1 MAKNAKSKF
10 YVVWKGA
17 RPGIYSTW
25 KDCEKQVKGYPGA
38 RYKGYPTR
46 QEAEAAFNS
55 APPVASS
62 AAKRTKEN
70 VKSDSGPVVWESI
83 SVDAAC
89 SGNPGLMEYRG
100 VWTAT
105 KEEIFHQGPFTE
117 GTNNIGEFLALVHG
131 LAWLKERKDQTTPVY
146 SDSRIARG
154 WVAAGKART
163 KLQRTSRSEKL
174 FKLIERAEAW
184 LKANR
189 WENDVLRWDT
199 KSWGEIPADFG
210 RK

>member
-1 MAKNAKSKF
+1 MAKNAKAKY

-17 RPGIYSTW
+17 RPGIYTSW
-25 KDCEKQVKGYPGA
+25 KDCEKQVKGFPDA
-38 RYKGYPTR
+38 RFKGYPSR
-46 QEAEAAFNS
+46 QEAEVAFNS
-55 APPVASS
+55 PPLALRPSAGRKSAST
-62 AAKRTKEN
+62 KPDRTT
-70 VKSDSGPVVWESI
+70 VVWESI

-100 VWTAT
+100 VWTTSA
-105 KEEIFHQGPFTE
+105 EEIFHQGPFTE

-131 LAWLKERKDQTTPVY
+131 LAWLKARNDNKTPVY

-163 KLQRTSRSEKL
+163 KLNRTSKTEKL

-184 LKANR
+184 LKANQ
-189 WENDVLRWDT
+189 WENEVLRWDT
-199 KSWGEIPADFG
+199 KAWGEIPADFG

>member
-70 VKSDSGPVVWESI
+70 VKSDSGPVVWDSI